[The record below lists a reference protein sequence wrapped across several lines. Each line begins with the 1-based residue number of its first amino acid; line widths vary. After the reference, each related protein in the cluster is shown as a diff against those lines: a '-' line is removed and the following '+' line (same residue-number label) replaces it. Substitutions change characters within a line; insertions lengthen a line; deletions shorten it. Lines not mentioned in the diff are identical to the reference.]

1 MSKQENQAMQSL
13 KVALDNALARLNH
26 LEGQDRI
33 AFANEYKEWLA
44 DDVLTEQVWFSVALK
59 KKTDLS

>member
-13 KVALDNALARLNH
+13 RVALDNALARLNY

-44 DDVLTEQVWFSVALK
+44 DKVITEQVWFSVALK
-59 KKTDLS
+59 KKSDLS

>member
-1 MSKQENQAMQSL
+1 MSKPENQAMQSL

-33 AFANEYKEWLA
+33 AFANEYKEWLGE
-44 DDVLTEQVWFSVALK
+44 DLDSDVLALREIK
-59 KKTDLS
+59 YKL